1 MIYLP
6 RRICRLVA
14 RRDKDPETAPAIQW
28 AGCRDARIAASS
40 GLFALNREISVC
52 AGLRGGVGSC
62 LTFKPHKDL
71 TKREGHLAALSGN
84 QNFCSRP
91 HLFGCRKEIFRTEP
105 QRRLRRGAAGRN
117 SGD

>member
-1 MIYLP
+1 MD
-6 RRICRLVA
+6 RRTRCEYKCGQFSDSSLF
-14 RRDKDPETAPAIQW
+14 E
-28 AGCRDARIAASS
+28 SS
-40 GLFALNREISVC
+40 GFPVTCVC
-52 AGLRGGVGSC
+52 GAVESC